1 MQYMKL
7 NQMFW
12 LHFHMLHM
20 QLLQS
25 AASQGLNEKML
36 CVMNSLSQTE
46 MESVERLLIAADLK
60 CILC

>member
-1 MQYMKL
+1 
-7 NQMFW
+7 MFW

-25 AASQGLNEKML
+25 AASQGLNVEML
-36 CVMNSLSQTE
+36 CVINPLAQTE
-46 MESVERLLIAADLK
+46 MESVVCLLIAADLK

>member
-25 AASQGLNEKML
+25 DASQGLNEEML
-36 CVMNSLSQTE
+36 CVINSLAQTE
-46 MESVERLLIAADLK
+46 MESGVCLLIAADLE
-60 CILC
+60 CIL